1 MATSS
6 ASPGSGAAR
15 TAWAWL
21 LFAPPA
27 AVVGLRQWLQ
37 WETERS
43 ATVPVLAL
51 IPFAGA
57 LDPWSWLPML
67 GWVVLGVTIA
77 SVLARALRRR
87 WGTRALQRT
96 LASAWV
102 LLCVAG
108 AAASLWGFFN
118 VQGLQPLAPVQ
129 AQVLGSR
136 AQAPSVR
143 STGGTLL
150 VLQVD
155 GMAQPQQLLLDDP
168 RAAQWPTGQ
177 PVQLQWAR
185 GRTSGHFVTGWQALP
200 PGTLPAQDAAAVQA
214 GRSLP

>member
-1 MATSS
+1 MSTSS
-6 ASPGSGAAR
+6 ASPGFGAAR

-37 WETERS
+37 WETERT

-51 IPFAGA
+51 SPFAGA

-67 GWVVLGVTIA
+67 GWAVLGITLA
-77 SVLARALRRR
+77 SVLARALHRR

-96 LASAWV
+96 LAGAWV
-102 LLCVAG
+102 LLCGAG
-108 AAASLWGFFN
+108 AAASLWAFFN
-118 VQGLQPLAPVQ
+118 VQGLQPLPAVQ

-136 AQAPSVR
+136 AQTPSVR

-177 PVQLQWAR
+177 PVQLQWSR
-185 GRTSGHFVTGWQALP
+185 GRTSGHFVTGWQVLP
-200 PGTLPAQDAAAVQA
+200 PGTVGAQDAAPVQA
-214 GRSLP
+214 GPSLP